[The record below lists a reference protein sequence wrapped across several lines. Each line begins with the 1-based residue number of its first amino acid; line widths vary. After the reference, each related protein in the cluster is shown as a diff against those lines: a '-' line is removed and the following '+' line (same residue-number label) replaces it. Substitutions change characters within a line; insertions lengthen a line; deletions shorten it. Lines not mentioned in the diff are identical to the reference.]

1 MNDKTMEET
10 EVLNYVKAAAQ
21 AVGVRLDEARAQA
34 VALHLGRS
42 VAIARLL
49 EHVPLAPHHE
59 PAEIY
64 RPAPF
69 PTEDAA

>member
-1 MNDKTMEET
+1 MEEA

-21 AVGVRLDEARAQA
+21 AIGVPLDEARAQA
-34 VALHLGRS
+34 VAQHFGRT

-49 EHVPLAPHHE
+49 EKADLAPEHE
-59 PAEIY
+59 LAEIY

-69 PTEDAA
+69 PSEDAQ